1 MVKTTVL
8 VKNESGLHA
17 RPASLFV
24 KQAQRFRSEI
34 KICLDEKNINAKSL
48 VAVLTLGAVKG
59 SEIEICAEGEDEQQA
74 VQALADVLNSELE

>member
-1 MVKTTVL
+1 MVNITVL

-24 KQAQRFRSEI
+24 KQAQQFRSEI
-34 KICLDEKNINAKSL
+34 KVGLNGKKINAKSL
-48 VAVLTLGAVKG
+48 VGVLTLGAVKG
-59 SEIEICAEGEDEQQA
+59 SEIEICAEGEDERQA